1 MNPFAYRTTGL
12 AIKTLSSLLKARIYF
27 HGEENIPKGPT
38 LFVINH
44 FTRIETLLMPYHINR
59 LTGIPIWSLADFSL
73 FKGAFGSFLNSV
85 GGVSTKNP
93 DRDRLIVKT
102 LLTGEAAWI
111 IFPEGRMVKSKKTV
125 EKGHFMITA
134 AGARHPPHTGAATLA
149 LRTEFYRRRL
159 REIRSAAPEE
169 AERLLDLFKIDTM
182 AAVSQVSTHIVPVNI
197 TYYPIRAKENT
208 LSDLAAQLVE
218 NLPERMKEEL
228 MTEGTM
234 FLSGVD
240 IDVRFGR
247 PIDIAPYLDEA
258 KIGRDIAARGAINF
272 DDPIPSRQLMRKVSV
287 RVMQRYMS
295 DIYSLTTVNHDHLF
309 SSILRLMPARK
320 IDRYD
325 LRQRA
330 FLAAALDLKD
340 FCVYFHQA
348 LQQDQIHLLAD
359 DSFHKFRDFLSLSL
373 EKGVLDRQRNN
384 LVKNKSKFTSP
395 LNFHRIRIDN
405 PVEVIANE
413 VEPLTQLQRRLKRL
427 AWTPKFWVRRQIDA
441 HLLKLAESE
450 FQTDYKTFFIKGES
464 KPLDSGRPYLI
475 RGRSRDIGVLVIHG
489 YMASPLEVKELAEYL
504 GRQGLWVFAPR
515 LKGHG
520 TSPADLAT
528 RTYKDWVKSVDLGYG
543 IIRNHCR
550 RVVVGGFSTG
560 AGLALDLA
568 ARIKDIA
575 GIFAV
580 SPPMR
585 LQDFSSKFVPAVDG
599 WNRIM
604 KRVHWEGAQKEFV
617 ENRPENPHI
626 NYVRNPVAGIRE
638 LERLMEALAPK
649 LGEITSPALVIQS
662 RRDPVV
668 DPKGSRRAFEQLGSA
683 DKAYTLFNF
692 NRHGILLGPGAERVH
707 RAINDFIMH
716 LK

>member
-12 AIKTLSSLLKARIYF
+12 AIKTLASLSKARIYF
-27 HGEENIPKGPT
+27 HGEENIPKGPAI
-38 LFVINH
+38 FVINH
-44 FTRIETLLMPYHINR
+44 FTRIETLLMPYHISR
-59 LTGIPIWSLADFSL
+59 LTDMPIWSLADFSL
-73 FKGAFGSFLNSV
+73 FKGAFGSFLDSV
-85 GGVSTKNP
+85 GAVSTRNP

-111 IFPEGRMVKSKKTV
+111 IFPEGLMVKNKKTV

-134 AGARHPPHTGAATLA
+134 AGVRHPPHTGAATLA

-159 REIRSAAPEE
+159 REIQNTAPQE
-169 AERLLDLFKIDTM
+169 AERLLDLFQINSPE
-182 AAVSQVSTHIVPVNI
+182 AVSQASTHIVPVNI
-197 TYYPIRAKENT
+197 TYYPIRARENA
-208 LSDLAAQLVE
+208 LSDLAGQLVD

-247 PIDIAPYLDEA
+247 PIDIAPYLEES
-258 KIGRDIAARGAINF
+258 KIGRDISSRGTINF
-272 DDPIPSRQLMRKVSV
+272 DDPIPSRPLMRKISV

-309 SSILRLMPARK
+309 STILRLMPARK
-320 IDRYD
+320 VDLYD

-330 FLAAALDLKD
+330 YLAANLDLEG
-340 FCVYFHQA
+340 FGVNFHQA
-348 LQQDQIHLLAD
+348 LRSDQVHLLAD
-359 DSFHKFRDFLSLSL
+359 DGFRKVEDFLSLAL
-373 EKGVLDRQRNN
+373 EKGVLSRRRDR
-384 LVKNKSKFTSP
+384 LIKNRLKFTSP

-413 VEPLTQLQRRLKRL
+413 LEPLKHLQRRLKRL
-427 AWTPKFWVRRQIDA
+427 AWMPKFWVRRQVGN
-441 HLLKLAESE
+441 HLLKQVENEYKA
-450 FQTDYKTFFIKGES
+450 DYRTFFLAGES
-464 KPLDSGRPYLI
+464 KDKSSGRPYLI
-475 RGRSRDIGVLVIHG
+475 RGRSRDIGVLMIHG
-489 YMASPLEVKELAEYL
+489 YMASPLEVKELARYL
-504 GRQGLWVFAPR
+504 GRQGFWVFAPR

-520 TSPADLAT
+520 TSPDDLVT
-528 RTYKDWVKSVDLGYG
+528 RTYKDWIHSVDQGYAV
-543 IIRNHCR
+543 IRSHCR

-568 ARIKDIA
+568 ARIKDVA
-575 GIFAV
+575 GVFAV
-580 SPPMR
+580 SPPLQ
-585 LQDFSSKFVPAVDG
+585 LQDFSAKFVPAVDV

-604 KRVHWEGAQKEFV
+604 KKVRWDGAKKEFV

-638 LERLMEALAPK
+638 LERLMESLEPR
-649 LGEITSPALVIQS
+649 LGEITVPALVMQS
-662 RRDPVV
+662 CQDPVV
-668 DPKGSRRAFEQLGSA
+668 DHKGSRRAFELLGSA
-683 DKAYTLFNF
+683 DKEYILFNF
-692 NRHGILLGPGAERVH
+692 DRHGILLGPGAGRVH
-707 RAINDFIMH
+707 QAVAGFIKN

>member
-27 HGEENIPKGPT
+27 HGEKNIPKVPT
-38 LFVINH
+38 IFVINH

-73 FKGAFGSFLNSV
+73 FTGAFGSFLDSV
-85 GGVSTKNP
+85 GAVSTKNP

-102 LLTGEAAWI
+102 LLTGEAAWVV
-111 IFPEGRMVKSKKTV
+111 FPEGRMVKSKKTV

-134 AGARHPPHTGAATLA
+134 AGVKHPPHTGAATLA
-149 LRTEFYRRRL
+149 LRTEFYRRRM
-159 REIRSAAPEE
+159 REIQDTAPQEI
-169 AERLLDLFKIDTM
+169 ERLLDLFEIDSIE
-182 AAVSQVSTHIVPVNI
+182 AVSQASTHIVPVNI

-208 LSDLAAQLVE
+208 LSDLATQLVE

-240 IDVRFGR
+240 IDIRFGKS
-247 PIDIAPYLDEA
+247 IDIAPYLNDS
-258 KIGRDIAARGAINF
+258 KIGRDISSRVAINF
-272 DDPIPSRQLMRKVSV
+272 DDPISSRALMQKVSI
-287 RVMQRYMS
+287 RVMRRYMS

-309 SSILRLMPARK
+309 ATILRLMPARK
-320 IDRYD
+320 IDLYD
-325 LRQRA
+325 LRRRVY
-330 FLAAALDLKD
+330 LAATQDLNA
-340 FCVYFHQA
+340 FCVYFHRA
-348 LQQDQIHLLAD
+348 LETDQIHLLAD
-359 DSFHKFRDFLSLSL
+359 DCFHKVRDFLYLSI
-373 EKGVLDRQRNN
+373 EKGVLSQQQNS
-384 LVKNKSKFTSP
+384 LVKNRSKFTSP
-395 LNFHRIRIDN
+395 LDFHRIRIDN
-405 PVEVIANE
+405 PVEVVANE
-413 VEPLTQLQRRLKRL
+413 VEPLKLLQRRLKRL
-427 AWTPKFWVRRQIDA
+427 AWTPKFWVRRQIGS
-441 HLLKLAESE
+441 HLLRLAESE
-450 FQTDYKTFFIKGES
+450 YKTDYKTFFRAEES

-504 GRQGLWVFAPR
+504 GRLGLWVFAPR

-520 TSPADLAT
+520 TSPEDLAT
-528 RTYKDWVKSVDLGYG
+528 RTYKDWVESVDRGYA
-543 IIRNHCR
+543 IIRNQCR

-568 ARIKDIA
+568 ARIRDVA
-575 GIFAV
+575 GVFAV

-585 LQDFSSKFVPAVDG
+585 LQDFSAKFVPAVDG

-604 KRVHWEGAQKEFV
+604 HKVHWDGAKKEFL

-626 NYVRNPVAGIRE
+626 NYVRNPIAGIRE
-638 LERLMEALAPK
+638 LERLMEALEPR
-649 LGEITSPALVIQS
+649 LREIASPALVMQS
-662 RRDPVV
+662 RQDPVV
-668 DPKGSRRAFEQLGSA
+668 DHKGSRRAFELLGSA
-683 DKAYTLFNF
+683 DKEYILFNF

-707 RAINDFIMH
+707 QAIGDFIMT